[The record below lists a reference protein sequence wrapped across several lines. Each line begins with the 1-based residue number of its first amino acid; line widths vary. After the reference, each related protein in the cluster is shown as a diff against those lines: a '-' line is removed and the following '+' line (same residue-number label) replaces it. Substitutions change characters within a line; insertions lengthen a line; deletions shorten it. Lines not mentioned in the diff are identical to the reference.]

1 MKNTGS
7 NAKPKKGRPSK
18 AYSQAERLTRMLR
31 ALASR
36 AMAVIDL
43 SQEFGISRR
52 QVYRDLDQMQE
63 QGHPLEQSDGEGQ
76 KTWQLP
82 LGYKGIPPITVSPY
96 ELMAMHFAKSHL
108 DYLRGTPFTDDLDR
122 LIAKVEAGLS
132 YKVLNHLVRIHQVFL
147 PRIGPLRDYAGK
159 KTVISQLQKALLLQR
174 TIVLIHARPDHDE
187 PVEHQVDPY
196 RLVLH
201 QSGLYVVGYSHRA
214 KAIRMFA
221 VERMASA
228 KVLEECFRLPDEVD
242 LDAMYGKVFG
252 LIDEPAQRIRIQ
264 FTSNVAY
271 LVKERRWHPSQTVD
285 ILEDGSVVM
294 NLLTGGMD
302 EVASW
307 VLSWAEDAKVLEPQ
321 ALIEVVKAR
330 LARARKNYC

>member
-7 NAKPKKGRPSK
+7 NAKPKRGRPSK
-18 AYSQAERLTRMLR
+18 AYSQAERLARELR

-36 AMAVIDL
+36 AMTVEDL
-43 SQEFGISRR
+43 SEEFGVTRR
-52 QVYRDLDQMQE
+52 QVYRDLVQMQE

-82 LGYKGIPPITVSPY
+82 LGYKGIPPITISPY
-96 ELMAMHFAKSHL
+96 ELMAVHLAKSHL

-132 YKVLNHLVRIHQVFL
+132 YKVLNHLARIHQVFL

-159 KTVISQLQKALLLQR
+159 KTVINQLQKALLLQR
-174 TIVLIHARPDHDE
+174 TLILIHARPDHDE
-187 PVEHQVDPY
+187 SVEHRVDPY

-201 QSGLYVVGYSHRA
+201 QSGLYVVGNSHRA
-214 KAIRMFA
+214 KAVRMFA
-221 VERMASA
+221 VERIKSA
-228 KVLEECFRLPDEVD
+228 KVLEESFRLPDEVD
-242 LDAMYGKVFG
+242 LDATYEKVFG

-271 LVKERRWHPSQTVD
+271 LIKERRWHPSQTVD
-285 ILEDGSVVM
+285 ILEDGSVVASF
-294 NLLTGGMD
+294 LTGGMD
-302 EVASW
+302 ELASW

-330 LARARKNYC
+330 LAKARKNYC